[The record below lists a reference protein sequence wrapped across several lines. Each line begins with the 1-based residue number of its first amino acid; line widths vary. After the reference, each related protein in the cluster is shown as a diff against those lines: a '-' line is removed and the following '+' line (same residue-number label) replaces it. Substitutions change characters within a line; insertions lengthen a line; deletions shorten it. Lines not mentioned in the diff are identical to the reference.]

1 MNDNPASIPSDP
13 VLGRDLG
20 HFLQQ
25 PWVHHTLASLVA
37 LLIAWVVWRVLLRS
51 LKEICRRTRF
61 AELEPLILKVAR
73 WSYWF
78 LAMLFVLQQAGVN
91 TESLWTTI
99 TATAALVAVGFIAVW
114 SVLSNLVASFLI
126 IGARLFRPRD
136 AIEMLDVGGGSVRG
150 EVHAVDLLFTRIE
163 ERHPDGRTTM
173 LKIPNNL
180 FFQKVVRVRPP
191 DAADGPAANDAM
203 TATDRAERG
212 PDRSVPASPPPGVM
226 PDGGAVH
233 PA

>member
-1 MNDNPASIPSDP
+1 MSENASLPPSDP
-13 VLGRDLG
+13 VLGRDLS

-25 PWVHHTLASLVA
+25 PWVHHTLATLVA
-37 LLIAWVVWRVLLRS
+37 LIIAWGIWRLLLRS

-136 AIEMLDVGGGSVRG
+136 VIEVLDIGGGSVRG
-150 EVHAVDLLFTRIE
+150 EVHSVDLLFTLIKE
-163 ERHPDGRTTM
+163 QHPDGRSTM

-180 FFQKVVRVRPP
+180 FFQKVLRVHPLNGS
-191 DAADGPAANDAM
+191 AATIGTSSNAAGSSA
-203 TATDRAERG
+203 
-212 PDRSVPASPPPGVM
+212 PASPHAGVM
-226 PDGGAVH
+226 PDGGSIHSV
-233 PA
+233 

>member
-1 MNDNPASIPSDP
+1 MNENPALPPSDP
-13 VLGRDLG
+13 VSGRDVSF
-20 HFLQQ
+20 FLQQ

-37 LLIAWVVWRVLLRS
+37 LAIAGVIWRLLLRS

-78 LAMLFVLQQAGVN
+78 LAMLFVLQQAGIN

-99 TATAALVAVGFIAVW
+99 TAIAALVAVGFIAVW
-114 SVLSNLVASFLI
+114 SVLSNLVASLLI

-136 AIEMLDVGGGSVRG
+136 SIEVLDVGGGSVRG
-150 EVHAVDLLFTRIE
+150 EVDSVDLLFTVVK
-163 ERHPDGRTTM
+163 ERHPDGRSTM

-180 FFQKVVRVRPP
+180 FFQKVLRVLPLP
-191 DAADGPAANDAM
+191 GAGISTDTHGPASRPHPA
-203 TATDRAERG
+203 
-212 PDRSVPASPPPGVM
+212 PASPPVGVP
-226 PDGGAVH
+226 PDGGAMY
-233 PA
+233 PT